1 MSGEALERISEW
13 REAFGIR
20 ARCSCEERRRA
31 TATWGTIT
39 KITAEQYESTWRVN
53 AFGAFFCAKEVAP
66 NMIERGY
73 GVMLFT
79 GATAGVKAGPRSV
92 AFGRQVCDTLA
103 CPSARA
109 GPGAARHSRRF
120 GQHRRRHRYTAVP
133 ERFPQFKDDDLLKRE
148 SPRPTG
154 IPRIRTAVP
163 GRWN

>member
-1 MSGEALERISEW
+1 LDEFRSGERLSE
-13 REAFGIR
+13 F
-20 ARCSCEERRRA
+20 ARDVAAKSDGAQRQPGAPLPKSPRSS
-31 TATWGTIT
+31 T
-39 KITAEQYESTWRVN
+39 KAPGASTRSAPSSVP
-53 AFGAFFCAKEVAP
+53 KEVAP

-92 AFGRQVCDTLA
+92 AFGGQVCDTLA
-103 CPSARA
+103 RPSARA
-109 GPGAARHSRRF
+109 GSGAARHSRRF

-133 ERFPQFKDDDLLKRE
+133 ERFPQFKDDDLLKPE